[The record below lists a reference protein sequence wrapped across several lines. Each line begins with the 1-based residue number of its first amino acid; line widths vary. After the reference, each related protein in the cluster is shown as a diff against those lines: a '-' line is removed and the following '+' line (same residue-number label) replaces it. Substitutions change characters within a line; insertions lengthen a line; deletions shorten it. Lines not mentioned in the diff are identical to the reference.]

1 MTAAEQERLAALAAA
16 ADVSVPRLL
25 VESALAG
32 GPESAAARAATSA
45 ELVALGRAL
54 GRVGV
59 NVNQIA
65 KASHATGE
73 VPETTADTLAAIR
86 EVTARLTVVL
96 DGIDASRVARGTAGR
111 RDAS

>member
-1 MTAAEQERLAALAAA
+1 VKVTAAEQERLVELAAA
-16 ADVSVPRLL
+16 AGVSVPRLL

-32 GPESAAARAATSA
+32 GPDSAAARSATSA

-65 KASHATGE
+65 RATNATGE
-73 VPETTADTLAAIR
+73 VQGATVDTLAVVR
-86 EVTARLTVVL
+86 EVAERLAVVL
-96 DGIDASRVARGTAGR
+96 DGIDASRAARRAAG
-111 RDAS
+111 